1 MIPSIS
7 GMMVHTNLKA
17 VCMAGD
23 SEDDVGVA
31 QIEYA
36 DALLARVAEARL
48 RLSEAAATADSYAVA
63 DALDELELA
72 LGLARESG
80 VEVPHAGHRHE
91 ESE

>member
-23 SEDDVGVA
+23 SEDDAGVA

-36 DALLARVAEARL
+36 DALLARVAEAMRASSSA
-48 RLSEAAATADSYAVA
+48 RNSSIPVHATEFRRA
-63 DALDELELA
+63 
-72 LGLARESG
+72 
-80 VEVPHAGHRHE
+80 
-91 ESE
+91 